1 MIIGVT
7 GSLGTGKSTVAR
19 MLAKRGAKV
28 LDADKIGHRALRK
41 NSDTYKRIISRL
53 GKNVLNAG
61 KAIDK
66 KKLAKRVFGNRKKLK
81 QLTDIIHPFVT
92 DRIIEYL
99 KQKNVSDIVIIDA
112 PLLIEAKLIDLLDK
126 LIVVKTRRGVQLY
139 RCMKG
144 KKIKR
149 EEALS
154 RIKNQMPL
162 SKKVKMADYV
172 IDNNATMEDTR
183 KQVDQIRR
191 QIKWT

>member
-19 MLAKRGAKV
+19 MLAKKGAKV
-28 LDADKIGHRALRK
+28 LDADKIGHRALKK
-41 NSDTYKRIISRL
+41 NSDTYEEIVSRL
-53 GKNVLNAG
+53 GKNILSGSN
-61 KAIDK
+61 AIDK
-66 KKLAKRVFGNRKKLK
+66 KKLARTVFGNRNKLK

-92 DRIIEYL
+92 DRIIEHL
-99 KQKNVSDIVIIDA
+99 KEKNISDIVIIDA

-126 LIVVKTRRGVQLY
+126 LVVVKATRGVQLY

-149 EEALS
+149 EEALL

-162 SKKVKMADYV
+162 SKKVKMADFV
-172 IDNNATMEDTR
+172 IDNNGTMEQTR
-183 KQVDQIRR
+183 KQVDQIWRA
-191 QIKWT
+191 IKWT